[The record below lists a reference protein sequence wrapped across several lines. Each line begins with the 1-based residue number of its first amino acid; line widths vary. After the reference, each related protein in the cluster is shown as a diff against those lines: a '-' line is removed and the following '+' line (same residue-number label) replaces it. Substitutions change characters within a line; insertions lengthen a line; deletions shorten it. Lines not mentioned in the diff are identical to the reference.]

1 MISLKKMSAFTLA
14 LLFTVASATVYAQVD
29 QRMGQPTQSPT
40 MNQPPSTPMQSPQMD
55 PPQQQNPFDQN
66 QNNAAQQQLPD
77 INQSQDMSATEISDE
92 ELKEFAAVYPKVQ
105 TESQKAQQEMVAIIE
120 KDGMKLERFNE
131 IQTAK
136 LQNQKTDAS
145 KEEMKQFKQIT
156 DELDAM
162 QPQIQANIESIIT
175 SSGLS
180 VQRFQTIAAAIQS
193 DPSLMSRFQELLNG
207 KA

>member
-1 MISLKKMSAFTLA
+1 MISIKKMSAFTLA
-14 LLFTVASATVYAQVD
+14 LLFTAASATVYAQVD
-29 QRMGQPTQSPT
+29 QQMGQPTQSPT

-55 PPQQQNPFDQN
+55 PPQQQQSPFDQQ

-77 INQSQDMSATEISDE
+77 VNQNTAATEISDE

-105 TESQKAQQEMVAIIE
+105 TESQKAQKQMVAIIE
-120 KDGMKLERFNE
+120 KDGMNLERFNE

-136 LQNQKTDAS
+136 LQNQKADAS
-145 KEEMKQFKQIT
+145 EEEMKKFKKIT

-162 QPQIQANIESIIT
+162 QPQIQENIESIIT

-193 DPSLMSRFQELLNG
+193 DPDLMSRFQQMLNG